1 MTAYPPHQPPYLLAI
16 DAGTE
21 ALKARLYDRFGQIA
35 ATSAQP
41 YKSYFSHPGWAEQE
55 PAEWWQSL
63 VRAVRDCVQSAQIN
77 PAEIVGLSADATTCT
92 LIPMRKDGQSLG
104 RALLWMDVRA
114 AEQTTRIFASGH
126 QALQYCLA
134 GVNAEWMPPK
144 MCWLK
149 EHDGARYAQMDY
161 LLEYTDWLAYR
172 LTGRFTLN
180 RNTVTQRWFYH
191 TPSGGWPLDFFATIG
206 LADLAPKF
214 PATVLGAGE
223 IVAGLSANAAAEL
236 GLPVGIPVVTGG
248 GDAFIGILGQGVT
261 QPGDLGMILG
271 SSNVLSA
278 LSASEFHCPGIFGSF
293 PDALMTGLNLVE
305 AGQVS
310 TGAILAWFKRNFM
323 GEAEREAQ
331 TKGLSVYQLLD
342 QEAATTPPGADGLI
356 MLDYFQGNRTPHTDS
371 LARGALWGLS
381 LNHTRGHIFRALMEG
396 IAYGVQDILQTF
408 GKQGFAVERLFASGG
423 ATRSPL
429 FMQIYADVTGRRIYV
444 GQDAEASLLGSA
456 LVAAVGAG
464 LYPDFSSAAAQMAS
478 IRGSYEPD
486 QERHAAYN
494 FYVENYQATYPQL
507 KALMQGMSRKQAGLA
522 AIIS

>member
-1 MTAYPPHQPPYLLAI
+1 
-16 DAGTE
+16 
-21 ALKARLYDRFGQIA
+21 
-35 ATSAQP
+35 
-41 YKSYFSHPGWAEQE
+41 
-55 PAEWWQSL
+55 
-63 VRAVRDCVQSAQIN
+63 
-77 PAEIVGLSADATTCT
+77 
-92 LIPMRKDGQSLG
+92 
-104 RALLWMDVRA
+104 
-114 AEQTTRIFASGH
+114 
-126 QALQYCLA
+126 
-134 GVNAEWMPPK
+134 
-144 MCWLK
+144 
-149 EHDGARYAQMDY
+149 
-161 LLEYTDWLAYR
+161 
-172 LTGRFTLN
+172 
-180 RNTVTQRWFYH
+180 
-191 TPSGGWPLDFFATIG
+191 
-206 LADLAPKF
+206 
-214 PATVLGAGE
+214 
-223 IVAGLSANAAAEL
+223 
-236 GLPVGIPVVTGG
+236 
-248 GDAFIGILGQGVT
+248 
-261 QPGDLGMILG
+261 
-271 SSNVLSA
+271 
-278 LSASEFHCPGIFGSF
+278 
-293 PDALMTGLNLVE
+293 MTGLNLVE

-310 TGAILAWFKRNFM
+310 TGAILSWFKRNFM